1 MLQKEMPSHLK
12 SFLYRSCHLKAARKF
27 QIMQVN
33 PAVHN
38 DNPVIQ
44 QRNNQ
49 KIYIITYKCVWGVC
63 MHVGVGGVGGEQC
76 YITEK

>member
-1 MLQKEMPSHLK
+1 MLQKEMSSHLK
-12 SFLYRSCHLKAARKF
+12 EMSSHLKETLCHLKAARKF

-44 QRNNQ
+44 HRNNN
-49 KIYIITYKCVWGVC
+49 KKVYIIN
-63 MHVGVGGVGGEQC
+63 
-76 YITEK
+76 I